1 MDIPKETDDDDIVK
15 YKRQGRKLC
24 LNYQVWH
31 ENNPNPT
38 QEEAK
43 ALIKIAQKL
52 IETATDYVDNIPY
65 WIKRTTTHKLKE
77 HQEYLDTGTDAQ
89 EEE

>member
-1 MDIPKETDDDDIVK
+1 MIPNDIDADNRILK

-43 ALIKIAQKL
+43 TLIKIAQKL
-52 IETATDYVDNIPY
+52 VETATDYVDNIPY

-77 HQEYLDTGTDAQ
+77 HQAYLDTGTDAQ
-89 EEE
+89 DEE